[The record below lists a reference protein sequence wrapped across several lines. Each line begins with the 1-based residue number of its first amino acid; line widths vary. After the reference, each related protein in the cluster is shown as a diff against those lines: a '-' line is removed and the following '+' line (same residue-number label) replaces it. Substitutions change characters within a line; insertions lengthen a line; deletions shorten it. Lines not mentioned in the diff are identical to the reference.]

1 MKKLKQ
7 LNQNWCLTLIFS
19 DCIRYVKPRE
29 QFSLHEP
36 ALLMMASILLVKY
49 KYSALETFVI
59 TALYKSTFTIP
70 CHLLLLRICFIALL
84 CLYCLLQ
91 TVQMHYVFACSDALV
106 CAYVH
111 QGYEDR
117 LSSTD
122 SWHCQRLTI
131 ADSQLTVLRLFNDN
145 TLFSSRLPL
154 LIVHIT
160 FSVTIW
166 THASINSSDLS
177 AALLSGVGW
186 CDAATAATADSVV
199 TK

>member
-111 QGYEDR
+111 QVMKIDYHR
-117 LSSTD
+117 LIVGTVRD
-122 SWHCQRLTI
+122 SLSPIVSWQFCDCLMTTRCSPLGCRYWSFTSHFQSRFERMLR
-131 ADSQLTVLRLFNDN
+131 LTVL
-145 TLFSSRLPL
+145 TWVL
-154 LIVHIT
+154 LC
-160 FSVTIW
+160 W
-166 THASINSSDLS
+166 AEWDG
-177 AALLSGVGW
+177 AMQPQQRRQ
-186 CDAATAATADSVV
+186 TA
-199 TK
+199 